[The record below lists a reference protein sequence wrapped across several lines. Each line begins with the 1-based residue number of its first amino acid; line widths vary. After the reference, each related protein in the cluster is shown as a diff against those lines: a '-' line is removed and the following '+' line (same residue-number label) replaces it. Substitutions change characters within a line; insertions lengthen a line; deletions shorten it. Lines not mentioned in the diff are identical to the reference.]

1 LRRPDEEDSRLSF
14 TNLIEAHVLRALRT
28 VHDVDLGVIREA
40 IIIAER
46 ELKINR
52 LLIHP
57 RLKTSA
63 GKLFLDRY
71 TDLLELSRSQQ
82 LAMRLILE
90 MYLERVEYDKTK
102 LPSQFFPFEKVP
114 SNAGKRIVSISPF
127 VSFGR
132 PIIRRLGITTRA
144 VVERLDAGE
153 PMATVLGDYD
163 LTEAELEEAIL
174 FEAAA

>member
-1 LRRPDEEDSRLSF
+1 M
-14 TNLIEAHVLRALRT
+14 
-28 VHDVDLGVIREA
+28 IREA
-40 IIIAER
+40 ITIAER

-63 GKLFLDRY
+63 GRLFLDRY

-102 LPSQFFPFEKVP
+102 LPSEFFPFEKVP
-114 SNAGKRIVSISPF
+114 ANAGKRIVSISPF

-144 VVERLDAGE
+144 VVARLDAGE